1 MTHMIG
7 IADDEF
13 IRGNIPMTKQ
23 EIRILTLT
31 KAKIKRTDTI
41 LDIGAGTGSLSIEA
55 ALLAD
60 QGEVFAVE
68 QKAEG
73 IELIHKN
80 TTKFAVENLTAI
92 EGAAPQTLSE
102 IPPCDVI
109 FIGGSGKYLVDILNR
124 CDSLLKPDGRLILN
138 CITIQTLYESI
149 AYMKQHS
156 SYTYDAIQVQV
167 TRLNKVGPYDMAQAL
182 NPIHIITCQ
191 KNSKF

>member
-1 MTHMIG
+1 MIG

-31 KAKIKRTDTI
+31 KAKIKKTDTI

-60 QGEVFAVE
+60 QGKVFAVE

-80 TTKFAVENLTAI
+80 ATKFAVENLTAI
-92 EGAAPQTLSE
+92 EGAAPQALSE

-156 SYTYDAIQVQV
+156 SYTYEAIQVQV

-191 KNSKF
+191 KNIKF

>member
-55 ALLAD
+55 ALLAE
-60 QGEVFAVE
+60 QGKVFAVE

-73 IELIHKN
+73 KELIHKN
-80 TTKFAVENLTAI
+80 ATKFAVENLTAI
-92 EGAAPQTLSE
+92 EGAAPQALSE

-167 TRLNKVGPYDMAQAL
+167 TRLNKVGSYDMAQAGGG
-182 NPIHIITCQ
+182 IQSITCQ